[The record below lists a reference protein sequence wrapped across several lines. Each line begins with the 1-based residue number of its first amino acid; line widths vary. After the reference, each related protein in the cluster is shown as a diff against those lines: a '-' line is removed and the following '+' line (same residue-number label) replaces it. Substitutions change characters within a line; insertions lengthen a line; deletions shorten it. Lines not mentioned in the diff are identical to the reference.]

1 MRINAGAVTDNVVGI
16 GANEFTCTFF
26 TDFVANAC
34 VSARTAVI
42 FVTRK
47 IEAFVT
53 ADTGAFGAN
62 TRAFL
67 TRLIGEARIIAR
79 TAMIL
84 VGRIIDAFALTNLRI
99 GRTNARACFTSL
111 IGEARVTAG
120 TAVLRIA
127 LEIDASTPTKRRRIR
142 SIGIVTAIDFGRRAN
157 AFNTRLGRRAFRV
170 AISAMQNIGSEIH
183 AHIEGFTLIG
193 SRTRTDAFTVTI
205 DARFAIGTGVTTS
218 AAVCS
223 IRLDVGADAI
233 AATRRAFTTADTA
246 ATFGS
251 VVTAGT
257 TVAFDLRGIITER
270 IAFERSCFATVGHIA
285 IAIAVSLGALA
296 GTVGTIGIATTNV
309 TAGTAVFGVNLFVNA
324 CAVTNLHARRARI
337 GLAIAIDADFVIVAS
352 VTAGTTIVM

>member
-16 GANEFTCTFF
+16 GAYEFTCTFF

-53 ADTGAFGAN
+53 ADIGVFGAN

-67 TRLIGEARIIAR
+67 TRLIGETRITAR

-142 SIGIVTAIDFGRRAN
+142 VRIVTAIDFGWRAN
-157 AFNTRLGRRAFRV
+157 AFNARLGRRAFRV
-170 AISAMQNIGSEIH
+170 AISAMQNIRSEVH

-233 AATRRAFTTADTA
+233 AATRRAFTTAGTA

-270 IAFERSCFATVGHIA
+270 IAFERGCFATVGHIA
-285 IAIAVSLGALA
+285 IAIAVSLGALT
-296 GTVGTIGIATTNV
+296 GTVGTIGITATHV
-309 TAGTAVFGVNLFVNA
+309 TAGTAVFGINLFVNA
-324 CAVTNLHARRARI
+324 STVTDFHARRARI
-337 GLAIAIDADFVIVAS
+337 GLTIAIDTDFVIVAS